1 VNCGW
6 VVFLPQETAYRTS
19 SAVLRA
25 AQTFFAKVA
34 LPFPVPIENQIVF
47 TLSRRAGSHSCSLI
61 SVHLGFKR
69 FGARE

>member
-1 VNCGW
+1 LSVNCGW

-34 LPFPVPIENQIVF
+34 LPFPVPIEKSVF
-47 TLSRRAGSHSCSLI
+47 LSFHTLTVI
-61 SVHLGFKR
+61 
-69 FGARE
+69 